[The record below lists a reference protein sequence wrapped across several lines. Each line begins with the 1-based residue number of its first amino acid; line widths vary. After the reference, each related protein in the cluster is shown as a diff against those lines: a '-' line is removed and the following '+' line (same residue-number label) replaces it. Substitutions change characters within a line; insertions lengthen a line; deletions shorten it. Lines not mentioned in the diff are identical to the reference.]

1 MTFIFMYLLIVKS
14 KINEKNLEKNLNI
27 LIYIFNNLST
37 INSLITENKRNY

>member
-1 MTFIFMYLLIVKS
+1 MYLLIVKS